1 MRLRVQFFS
10 QLKEIAGAGEIA
22 LDLPAGTTV
31 AELLAQLYRAYPA
44 LEKWD
49 RNLLLGA
56 GVEFVERD
64 YVLQPNDEIA
74 IMPPVQGG

>member
-1 MRLRVQFFS
+1 MKLRVLFFS
-10 QLKEIAGAGEIA
+10 QLKEIVGASELA

-31 AELLAQLYRAYPA
+31 ADLLAQLCRDHPA
-44 LEKWD
+44 LAQWD
-49 RNLLLGA
+49 RNLLFGA
-56 GVEFVERD
+56 GVEFVGRD

>member
-1 MRLRVQFFS
+1 MPVLVQFFS
-10 QLKEIAGAGEIA
+10 QLKEIAGAPEEKVVVREGA
-22 LDLPAGTTV
+22 SVQDLL
-31 AELLAQLYRAYPA
+31 AELYRLHPG

-49 RNLLLGA
+49 RQILIGS

-64 YVLQPNDEIA
+64 HRLSPNEQIA

>member
-1 MRLRVQFFS
+1 MRVAVLYFS
-10 QLKEIAGAGEIA
+10 QLKEIAGCSEEFVELAGGA
-22 LDLPAGTTV
+22 TV
-31 AELLAQLYRAYPA
+31 GKLLARIYELHPR

-49 RNLLLGA
+49 RNLLIGA

-64 YVLQPNDEIA
+64 YVIQPNDEVA